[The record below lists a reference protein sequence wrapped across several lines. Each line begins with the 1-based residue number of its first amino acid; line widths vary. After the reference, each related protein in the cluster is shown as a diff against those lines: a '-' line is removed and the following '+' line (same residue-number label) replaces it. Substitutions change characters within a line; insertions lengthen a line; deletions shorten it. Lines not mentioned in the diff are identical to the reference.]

1 VLTDSGGIQEETT
14 YLGLP
19 CFTLRANTER
29 PITVSMGTNT
39 LLGLDPNRIAEVPE
53 LLDAARERE
62 ARVPPLWDGKASER
76 IADVLAA
83 ALDEPVEQV
92 GQTLG

>member
-14 YLGLP
+14 FLGLP

-39 LLGLDPNRIAEVPE
+39 LLGLDPARIADVPA
-53 LLDAARERE
+53 LLESARAKETQI
-62 ARVPPLWDGKASER
+62 PPLWDGKASGR
-76 IADVLAA
+76 IVDVLAST
-83 ALDEPVEQV
+83 LDQRVQ
-92 GQTLG
+92 

>member
-1 VLTDSGGIQEETT
+1 MLTDSGGIQEETT

-29 PITVSMGTNT
+29 PDHGSMGTNT
-39 LLGLDPNRIAEVPE
+39 LLGLDPARIAEVPA
-53 LLDAARERE
+53 LLAAARAKE

-76 IADVLAA
+76 IVDVLAA
-83 ALDEPVEQV
+83 TLDERVEQ
-92 GQTLG
+92 LGRR